1 MARPEAPAPS
11 SLTSARHVPRQRQ
24 PATDPTPAPPY
35 AAPAAATVTPR
46 CPLAAGEVAV
56 AALWGIIAA
65 LLLIV
70 ALTLAAA
77 VTLS

>member
-1 MARPEAPAPS
+1 MARPEAPTPS
-11 SLTSARHVPRQRQ
+11 PLTSARRVPRQRQ
-24 PATDPTPAPPY
+24 PATDLAPTPPY

-46 CPLAAGEVAV
+46 RPLAAGEVAV

-65 LLLIV
+65 LLLIA

-77 VTLS
+77 VALA